1 MKIGILTQPLHN
13 NYGGL
18 LQNYA
23 LQQVLKK
30 KGYNV
35 ITIDHGIRKV
45 PTWYGFLY
53 HCKER
58 FLHWLKPSKYPA
70 SSYNPSIE
78 EKKIIGKNTRYFIDK
93 YIDCTEA
100 FYTYNELNQIIK
112 ESTFDAYIVGSDQ
125 CWRPLYS
132 GGFLDV
138 MYLCFAQNDNV
149 KRLAYAAS
157 FGVDKWEY
165 TPQETILCA
174 NLVKKFDIVTVRED
188 SAVKLCKDY
197 LDIEATLVLDP
208 TMLLNKEDYEKIVE
222 EEKEPVST
230 GDLFCYILNPNSEKE
245 CFIDRVSQ
253 RYGVVQFSIL
263 PKYRFENLSRRIVK
277 HDIDDCI
284 YPSVT
289 SWLRGFM
296 DAKMTIVDSFH
307 GLVFSIIFNKPFWVL
322 ENSHRGNARFNSLL
336 KLFNL
341 EDRLV
346 SINNINKVSLNSQID
361 WDNVNKTLG
370 DMRQQSINVFD
381 SLQ

>member
-23 LQQVLKK
+23 LQQVLKNR
-30 KGYNV
+30 GHIV
-35 ITIDHGIRKV
+35 ETIDHGIRKV
-45 PTWYGFLY
+45 PVWHKLLY
-53 HCKER
+53 VIKEQC
-58 FLHWLKPSKYPA
+58 FHWLMPSKYPA
-70 SSYNPSIE
+70 PSYEPNNK
-78 EKKIIGKNTRYFIDK
+78 EKQIISANTSYFVDK
-93 YIDCTEA
+93 YIDRTRV
-100 FYTYNELNQIIK
+100 FYTYEELKRIV
-112 ESTFDAYIVGSDQ
+112 EDSSFDAYIVGSDQ
-125 CWRPLYS
+125 CWRPSYS

-138 MYLCFAQNDNV
+138 MYLKFAFNDNV

-174 NLVKKFDIVTVRED
+174 DLVKKFDEVTVRED
-188 SAVKLCKDY
+188 SAIKLCKKY
-197 LDIEATLVLDP
+197 LNIDASLVLDP

-222 EEKEPVST
+222 EEKEPASS
-230 GDLFCYILNPNSEKE
+230 GDLFCYILNPGREKNR
-245 CFIDRVSQ
+245 FIDRVSKQ
-253 RYGVVQFSIL
+253 YGVVQFSVL
-263 PKYRFENLSRRIVK
+263 PKCRFEDLNRRIVK
-277 HDIDDCI
+277 QNIDDCV

-289 SWLRGFM
+289 SWLRGFI

-322 ENSHRGNARFNSLL
+322 ENAHRGNARFNSIL

-346 SINNINKVSLNSQID
+346 NVNTINEIELNNNINWGRVNTILNRMRKQSMNIFE
-361 WDNVNKTLG
+361 TL
-370 DMRQQSINVFD
+370 Q
-381 SLQ
+381 